1 MTLTGKT
8 DMLGEEYVSVTLGQY
23 VSVTLGQYVPVTLFN
38 HRHHIDY
45 SKNGSDPSLSEATD

>member
-8 DMLGEEYVSVTLGQY
+8 DMLGEEY